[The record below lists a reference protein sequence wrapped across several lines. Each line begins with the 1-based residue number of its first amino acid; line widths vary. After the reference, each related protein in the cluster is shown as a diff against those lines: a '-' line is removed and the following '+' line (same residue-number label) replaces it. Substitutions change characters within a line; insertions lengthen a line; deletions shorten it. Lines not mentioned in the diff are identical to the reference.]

1 MPSQERCLH
10 PFPVERWRGRPT
22 LRRPLLPLPW
32 LMRDDYWISPK
43 GPSSL
48 GKLRVLNAW
57 MPASWSPSNAVTVS
71 EQPASLASS
80 GSPNHNPRWK
90 VCTGSKAGF
99 FSASWSSTCGA
110 LTLPGAN
117 TNNSSLKM
125 PLARTSPL
133 PWLLVVK
140 SAWYQEMP
148 KGLLGCWVT
157 NSSNS
162 VFLGAWLRVTSMTCW
177 SVGVV
182 RTSTWALAP
191 SRQSLSTAV
200 CERTILK
207 EVVLSTSKAAAAARA
222 AITSAAPNMSSTRL
236 IVRFIVVPFFALLHA
251 WYVPWF
257 ATPASDGIAARI
269 PNNHCPPSPS
279 LVGSTVKENYGAPL

>member
-1 MPSQERCLH
+1 M
-10 PFPVERWRGRPT
+10 VT
-22 LRRPLLPLPW
+22 
-32 LMRDDYWISPK
+32 YWISPS

-57 MPASWSPSNAVTVS
+57 MPALWSPSNCVTFP
-71 EQPASLASS
+71 EQPASLASF
-80 GSPNHNPRWK
+80 GSPNHNPRWS

-99 FSASWSSTCGA
+99 FSASWLSTCGA
-110 LTLPGAN
+110 FTLPGAN

-125 PLARTSPL
+125 PLARTSPW

-162 VFLGAWLRVTSMTCW
+162 VFLGAWLTLTSMICW

-191 SRQSLSTAV
+191 LRQLSSTAAF
-200 CERTILK
+200 ERTILK
-207 EVVLSTSKAAAAARA
+207 EVVSSPAKAAAANKA
-222 AITSAAPNMSSTRL
+222 AISSAAPTASTTRL
-236 IVRFIVVPFFALLHA
+236 VVMFLLTFLFLSWLTFFRHYASSVDRRSWGDRWRKLSVALPVHPLPRFGLAYSNGRAIYRMSEGDVCVPGH
-251 WYVPWF
+251 
-257 ATPASDGIAARI
+257 
-269 PNNHCPPSPS
+269 
-279 LVGSTVKENYGAPL
+279 